1 MQVHRVGVRGCEGA
15 RAIKRRFYN
24 PTGAEWARR
33 WRGSGGSAQAD
44 MAAGTIART
53 IGGLEEELEAL
64 RRSLDDRTQ
73 QVCALAIPTPP
84 MKPMSARPLVA

>member
-1 MQVHRVGVRGCEGA
+1 
-15 RAIKRRFYN
+15 
-24 PTGAEWARR
+24 
-33 WRGSGGSAQAD
+33 